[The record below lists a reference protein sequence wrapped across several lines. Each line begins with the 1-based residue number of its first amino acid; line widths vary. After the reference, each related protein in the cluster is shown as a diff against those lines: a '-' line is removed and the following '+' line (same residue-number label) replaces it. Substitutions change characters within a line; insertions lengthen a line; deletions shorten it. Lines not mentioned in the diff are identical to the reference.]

1 MARAAHPTRPAP
13 VAGRRG
19 PGGPAAT
26 PVYKT
31 GAQAAGRGG
40 GIGLLV
46 LLGLLTAIGPFSLDT
61 YLPAFPAMADDL
73 DASQSQIQLSL
84 TTCLIGMAAGQL
96 VTGPLSDRW
105 GRRRPVLIGL
115 GAYALLSLACAVA
128 PNAGLLAA
136 VRFVQGFAGGTGV
149 VVSRAVV
156 RDLYAG
162 RAAAKYFS
170 RLTLVFGIA
179 PVAAPSV
186 GGLVL
191 RFGSWR
197 AVFVCL
203 AVIGLL
209 LAAAVAW
216 RLPETLPVERRSS
229 GGLAG
234 TVRAM
239 GSLLTDRVYLGYVL
253 TQGLAFAA
261 LFAYISGSSFVFQDV
276 FGVSGSTFGLIF
288 GANALALVA
297 VGQAN
302 ARLLDRFTPRVLLLA
317 SLLVGVGA
325 AVGVLGGAAADSLWP
340 VAVALFVFV
349 GTIGMVTPNSAALAL
364 DRHATHAGT
373 AAALMGALQ
382 SVIGA
387 LAAPL
392 VGLGGE
398 GSALPMAVVLAGAAA
413 LSLVAALTLA
423 RSR

>member
-1 MARAAHPTRPAP
+1 MPRVAHPNRPAP
-13 VAGRRG
+13 VAGRPG
-19 PGGPAAT
+19 PGDA
-26 PVYKT
+26 
-31 GAQAAGRGG
+31 GAPPEGAAGQGG
-40 GIGLLV
+40 GVGLLV
-46 LLGLLTAIGPFSLDT
+46 LLGLLTAIGPVSLDM

-73 DASQSQIQLSL
+73 GASQSQVQLSL
-84 TTCLIGMAAGQL
+84 TTCLIGLAAGQL

-115 GAYALLSLACAVA
+115 GAYALLALACAVA

-136 VRFVQGFAGGTGV
+136 VRFAQGFAGGTGV
-149 VVSRAVV
+149 VVARAIV
-156 RDLYAG
+156 RDRYAG

-170 RLTLVFGIA
+170 RLSLVFGIA

-216 RLPETLPVERRSS
+216 RLPETLPVERRST

-261 LFAYISGSSFVFQDV
+261 LFAYISGSSFAFQDV
-276 FGVSGSTFGLIF
+276 FGVSGGAFGLIF
-288 GANALALVA
+288 GVNALALVA
-297 VGQAN
+297 AGQAN
-302 ARLLDRFTPRVLLLA
+302 ARLLDRFTPRVLLLTA
-317 SLLVGVGA
+317 LLVGAGA
-325 AVGVLGGAAADSLWP
+325 AVGVLAGAAANSVWP

-349 GTIGMVTPNSAALAL
+349 GTIGMVTPNSTALAL

-373 AAALMGALQ
+373 AAALLGALQ

-398 GSALPMAVVLAGAAA
+398 GSALPMAAVLAGAAG